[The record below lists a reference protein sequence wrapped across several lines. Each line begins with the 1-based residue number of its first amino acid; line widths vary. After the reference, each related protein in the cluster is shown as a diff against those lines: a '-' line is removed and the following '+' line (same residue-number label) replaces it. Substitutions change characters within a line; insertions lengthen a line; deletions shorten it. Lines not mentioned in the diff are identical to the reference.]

1 MLMKAARQ
9 STGLLACY
17 MVFALLGS
25 SVCNML
31 PIPHFLTKDLSSV
44 MNLKWIIFLTEQ
56 ISGMR
61 NYFYKCDMVPDNT
74 DSG

>member
-25 SVCNML
+25 SACNML
-31 PIPHFLTKDLSSV
+31 PIPHFLTRDLSSV
-44 MNLKWIIFLTEQ
+44 MNLKWVLFLIEQ

-61 NYFYKCDMVPDNT
+61 NNFYKRDMVPGNT